1 MTTKRPDTTFSEAWK
16 AWADWTEKSQKL
28 WAATLASQV
37 NKPEVEIPDPD
48 AVQDSFRHLAEK
60 ILENPEPFLDAQAT
74 WWRDFIALCEVS
86 ANRLRGVDGEPIIE
100 PEPGDKRFKD
110 DAWTQD
116 PLYDHIKQSYLITS
130 RLMNNSL
137 HKVEGIDPELRERIE
152 FYTRQTVDALAP
164 TNFVATNPVAR
175 RATLESG
182 GQNLLKGIENM
193 LRDMER
199 GKGRLRVAMTD
210 ENAFEVG
217 RNIAVTPG
225 KVVFQNELMQLI
237 QYSPTTETVRKRP
250 LLVVPPWINK
260 FYIMD
265 LTEKNSLLKYMVDQG
280 FTVFVISWINP
291 DGTLAHKKFED
302 YVAEGPL
309 AALDAIEQ
317 ATGEKEVTMAAYCI
331 GGTLTASTLALM
343 AARGDNRVKAATFFT
358 TMTDFEEPGEL
369 GVFIEPHLLDKL
381 DDYMAKH
388 GYLDGSYMSTAFN
401 MLRDNDL
408 IWSFFINNY
417 LLGKDPM
424 PFDLLYWN
432 SDSTRMPAMMH
443 SFYLREM
450 YEKNK
455 LAQPGGITLLDTPID
470 LRAVETPVYM
480 LSTKEDHIA
489 PWRSTFRA
497 TNLFSGPVR
506 FVLSGSGHIAGVI
519 NPPTKVKYGYW
530 TNSRKYKDPEA
541 WFNAAKAHEGSW
553 WPNWTEWNTKHSGP
567 EVPARQPGDGKLKP
581 IEDAPGSYVKVRV

>member
-48 AVQDSFRHLAEK
+48 VVRDSFRHVAEK
-60 ILENPEPFLDAQAT
+60 ILENPEPFLDGQAT
-74 WWRDFIALCEVS
+74 WWRDFITLCEVS
-86 ANRLRGVDGEPIIE
+86 ANRLRGVDGQPVAE

-116 PLYDHIKQSYLITS
+116 PLYDHIKQSYLITA
-130 RLMNNSL
+130 RVMTNSL
-137 HKVEGIDPELRERIE
+137 RKIEGIDPELRERIE
-152 FYTRQTVDALAP
+152 FYTRQTIDALAP

-210 ENAFEVG
+210 ETAFEVG

-225 KVVFQNELMQLI
+225 KVVFQNDLMQLI
-237 QYSPTTETVRKRP
+237 QYAPATETVRKRP

-260 FYIMD
+260 FYILD

-291 DGTLAHKKFED
+291 DETLAHKNFEN

-309 AALDAIEQ
+309 AALDAIEH

-343 AARGDNRVKAATFFT
+343 AARGDDRVKAATFFT
-358 TMTDFEEPGEL
+358 TMTDFEDPGEL

-455 LAQPGGITLLDTPID
+455 LVEPGGITLLGTPID
-470 LRAVETPVYM
+470 LRAVKTPVYM

-497 TNLFSGPVR
+497 TGLFSGPTR

-519 NPPTKVKYGYW
+519 NPPTKVKYGHW
-530 TNSRKYKDPEA
+530 TNSRKYKDPDA
-541 WFNAAKAHEGSW
+541 WFNAAKVNEGSW
-553 WPNWTEWNTKHSGP
+553 WPNWTEWNHKHSGP
-567 EVPARQPGDGKLKP
+567 EVPARHPGDGKLKP